1 MPNGDRKLEMALRK
15 KAVPLS
21 ARSAELSQPPN
32 LADPKIR
39 ERLTPAATEAVMRLS
54 SIWKLTGAETCALMG
69 GMSERSFA
77 RLKAGTRSGAFSQD
91 ELTRVSALTGIYK
104 GLHLL
109 FSDPLADQWPKV
121 PNAGPLFNGATPI
134 GAMITGGIPAMV
146 ASRRYIDALRGG
158 L

>member
-1 MPNGDRKLEMALRK
+1 MAIST

-21 ARSAELSQPPN
+21 VGAAESAQPPN
-32 LADPKIR
+32 LADPKTR
-39 ERLTPAATEAVMRLS
+39 EQLTPAATEAIMRLS
-54 SIWKLTGAETCALMG
+54 SIWELTGAETCALMG

-77 RLKAGTRSGAFSQD
+77 RLKAGTCSGALSQD

-109 FSDPLADQWPKV
+109 FSEPLADQWPKL

-134 GAMITGGIPAMV
+134 NAMITGGIPAMI

>member
-1 MPNGDRKLEMALRK
+1 
-15 KAVPLS
+15 
-21 ARSAELSQPPN
+21 
-32 LADPKIR
+32 
-39 ERLTPAATEAVMRLS
+39 MRLS
-54 SIWKLTGAETCALMG
+54 SIWKLTGPETCALIG

-77 RLKAGTRSGAFSQD
+77 RLKAGTRSGAFGQD

-109 FSDPLADQWPKV
+109 FSEPLADQWPKL
-121 PNAGPLFNGATPI
+121 PNAGPLFKGATPI
-134 GAMITGGIPAMV
+134 SAMITGGIPAMI

>member
-1 MPNGDRKLEMALRK
+1 MPNGDRELEMALRK

-32 LADPKIR
+32 LAEPKIR
-39 ERLTPAATEAVMRLS
+39 ERLTPAATEAIMRLS

-91 ELTRVSALTGIYK
+91 EPCFCAYWNLQ

-109 FSDPLADQWPKV
+109 FSDPLADQWPKL

>member
-1 MPNGDRKLEMALRK
+1 MAEEAKMAIRK
-15 KAVPLS
+15 KAIPLS
-21 ARSAELSQPPN
+21 VRSAELSQPPN
-32 LADPKIR
+32 LADPKTR
-39 ERLTPAATEAVMRLS
+39 GRLTPAATEAIMRLS

-77 RLKAGTRSGAFSQD
+77 RLKARTRSGALSQD

-109 FSDPLADQWPKV
+109 FSDPLADQWPKL

-134 GAMITGGIPAMV
+134 NAMITGGIPAII

>member
-1 MPNGDRKLEMALRK
+1 MPNGDRELEMALKK

-39 ERLTPAATEAVMRLS
+39 ERLTPAATEAIMRLS

-109 FSDPLADQWPKV
+109 FSDPLADQWPKLA
-121 PNAGPLFNGATPI
+121 NAGPLFNGATPI